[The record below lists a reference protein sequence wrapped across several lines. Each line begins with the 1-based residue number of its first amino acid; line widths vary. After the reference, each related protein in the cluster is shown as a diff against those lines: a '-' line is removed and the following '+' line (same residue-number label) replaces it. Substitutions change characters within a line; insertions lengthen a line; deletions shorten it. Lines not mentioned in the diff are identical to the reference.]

1 MTEKRGVTAKP
12 ALPEKTRMRAEDRRE
27 LILEAATR
35 VFGDYGYVGTTTSQV
50 AKAAGVSQPYVVR
63 VFGTKEKLFLEVL
76 QRALGLLLAT
86 FRGVLAEEASEVPLG
101 RRLGLAYV
109 DLMGNRGL
117 LLSLMH
123 GFVLGRDPEIGHAAR
138 SGFMD
143 VYRFLRDEAG
153 FTPDEVQQFLAGG
166 MMVNTMVGLRMADD
180 FDSDPAVRELLTAAF
195 PEKLDKLLGLARHH
209 REEDRHAEGQSAEDQ
224 SAAERGG
231 RRVSGDRA

>member
-1 MTEKRGVTAKP
+1 VVEKTDVI
-12 ALPEKTRMRAEDRRE
+12 EKTRMRAEDRRE
-27 LILEAATR
+27 LILEAATG

-63 VFGTKEKLFLEVL
+63 MFGTKEKLFLEVL

-86 FRGVLAEEASEVPLG
+86 FRTTLADQESDVPLG

-123 GFVLGRDPEIGHAAR
+123 GFVLGRDPEVGHAAR
-138 SGFMD
+138 CGFMD

-153 FTPDEVQQFLAGG
+153 FPPDEVQQFLAGG

-180 FDSDPAVRELLTAAF
+180 FDTDPAVRELLTAAF
-195 PEKLDKLLGLARHH
+195 PEKLDKLLGLAQRQ
-209 REEDRHAEGQSAEDQ
+209 REEEDRQEEDREEQ
-224 SAAERGG
+224 A
-231 RRVSGDRA
+231 